1 MQIVIPSLRERKED
15 IPLLADF
22 FLKQYR
28 ERMGKNNLRIDSS
41 AYELLKNYHWPGN
54 VRELEN
60 VMERIVNFSS
70 SEIITKEDVRQHILV
85 VPNIQKSED
94 EKESNFNDSE
104 KSMSLDDN
112 MSRTKLQ
119 QAEKEM
125 IFNSLKRKNG
135 NIAKAAEELGIGK
148 RTMYRKCEQYG
159 INYKAMRK

>member
-1 MQIVIPSLRERKED
+1 
-15 IPLLADF
+15 
-22 FLKQYR
+22 
-28 ERMGKNNLRIDSS
+28 
-41 AYELLKNYHWPGN
+41 
-54 VRELEN
+54 
-60 VMERIVNFSS
+60 
-70 SEIITKEDVRQHILV
+70 
-85 VPNIQKSED
+85 
-94 EKESNFNDSE
+94 
-104 KSMSLDDN
+104 MSLDDN